1 MGAYG
6 VGSDT
11 GPDIRGWAPWNKTI
25 TRVKKKEV
33 ESQVC
38 NKIAWSCQYGFK
50 SMKPYFRPPDIMRT
64 AVFPSLVCATRSVVP
79 DFVIPWTLA
88 CQAPLSV
95 RFSSQENWSGAS
107 FPSPEDT
114 PNPGIK
120 PGPPTL
126 QADSLLSEP
135 PGKTSLFS
143 VEI

>member
-1 MGAYG
+1 MGGFSPAILSLECFKG
-6 VGSDT
+6 RGHHPGSIDLK
-11 GPDIRGWAPWNKTI
+11 GLIMQRWGSA
-25 TRVKKKEV
+25 
-33 ESQVC
+33 
-38 NKIAWSCQYGFK
+38 AWDG
-50 SMKPYFRPPDIMRT
+50 
-64 AVFPSLVCATRSVVP
+64 VP

-88 CQAPLSV
+88 CKAPLSV

-107 FPSPEDT
+107 FPSPEDM

-120 PGPPTL
+120 PGPPIL